1 MDSVEK
7 VLKAVMDF
15 HAGDPQLLAVQL
27 KASPASVQRW
37 VTGAA
42 KPRPA
47 YEAKL
52 RKIYS
57 ELASQPS
64 ELRETSPAYRVTPHH
79 PMITEAVDATLRSI
93 REILH
98 KRAHL
103 SSRSQALD
111 ELSKLLFCSRRR
123 FAPWQ
128 QGHFPTDRCAKRPQ
142 SGRSFER
149 ACGRNDAAQL
159 TGITRAFRRC
169 AGF

>member
-1 MDSVEK
+1 MDTVEK
-7 VLKAVMDF
+7 VLKAVLDF

-57 ELASQPS
+57 ELVSQPS
-64 ELRETSPAYRVTPHH
+64 ELRETPPAYRVTPHH
-79 PMITEAVDATLRSI
+79 PMITEAVDTTLRSI

-111 ELSKLLFCSRRR
+111 ELSKLLMLKVC
-123 FAPWQ
+123 AVATVA
-128 QGHFPTDRCAKRPQ
+128 FPDRPLLKTA
-142 SGRSFER
+142 R
-149 ACGRNDAAQL
+149 AWPEL
-159 TGITRAFRRC
+159 
-169 AGF
+169 

>member
-7 VLKAVMDF
+7 VLKAVLDF

-64 ELRETSPAYRVTPHH
+64 ELREIAACLPRHATPS
-79 PMITEAVDATLRSI
+79 D
-93 REILH
+93 
-98 KRAHL
+98 
-103 SSRSQALD
+103 D
-111 ELSKLLFCSRRR
+111 N
-123 FAPWQ
+123 
-128 QGHFPTDRCAKRPQ
+128 G
-142 SGRSFER
+142 GR
-149 ACGRNDAAQL
+149 
-159 TGITRAFRRC
+159 
-169 AGF
+169 

>member
-7 VLKAVMDF
+7 VLKAVLDF

-27 KASPASVQRW
+27 KASTASVQRW
-37 VTGAA
+37 VCGAA
-42 KPRPA
+42 KPRPV

-57 ELASQPS
+57 ELANQPS
-64 ELRETSPAYRVTPHH
+64 ELRETPTPYRVTPHH
-79 PMITEAVDATLRSI
+79 PMITEAVDATLKSI

-111 ELSKLLFCSRRR
+111 ELSKLLFAHVEGQRNRSEEHTSELQSR
-123 FAPWQ
+123 
-128 QGHFPTDRCAKRPQ
+128 
-142 SGRSFER
+142 
-149 ACGRNDAAQL
+149 
-159 TGITRAFRRC
+159 
-169 AGF
+169 